1 MVVPP
6 IGVDGLMNGFDAELW
21 RGSLDMMILSAL
33 ADGPK
38 YGYLIQSRLKETSRD
53 RLSLQAGTLYPILHR
68 LEAAKLVKAK
78 WDDTTGR
85 RRKWYELTAAGRKQL
100 THQVREWHSFVDCI
114 KGVLG
119 QVLEPGMNP
128 A

>member
-1 MVVPP
+1 
-6 IGVDGLMNGFDAELW
+6 MNGFDADLW

-38 YGYLIQSRLKETSRD
+38 YGYLIQSRLKETTGE

-68 LEAAKLVKAK
+68 LESAKLVKAK

-85 RRKWYELTAAGRKQL
+85 KRKWYELTSAGRKQL
-100 THQVREWHSFVDCI
+100 TQQVREWHNFVDCI

-119 QVLEPGMNP
+119 QTLKPGVNP
-128 A
+128 I

>member
-1 MVVPP
+1 MS
-6 IGVDGLMNGFDAELW
+6 GFDADLW
-21 RGSLDMMILSAL
+21 RGSLEMMVLSAL

-38 YGYLIQSRLKETSRD
+38 YGYLIQARLKESSGEK
-53 RLSLQAGTLYPILHR
+53 LSLQAGTLYPILHR
-68 LEAAKLVKAK
+68 LEASKLVKAR
-78 WDDTTGR
+78 WDEGTGR

-100 THQVREWHSFVDCI
+100 THQVREWQSFVDCI

-119 QVLEPGMNP
+119 SALEPGMNP

>member
-1 MVVPP
+1 
-6 IGVDGLMNGFDAELW
+6 MNGFDSDLW
-21 RGSLDMMILSAL
+21 RGSLEMMVLSTL

-38 YGYLIQSRLKETSRD
+38 YGYLIQSRLKESSRE

-68 LEAAKLVKAK
+68 LESGKLVKAR
-78 WDDTTGR
+78 WDDSTGR

-100 THQVREWHSFVDCI
+100 TQQVREWQSFVDCI
-114 KGVLG
+114 RGVLG
-119 QVLEPGMNP
+119 STLDPSFAP